1 MPEISQDAFEV
12 LNPGLPRVTPQELR
26 ARANSSGSRNTTMVN
41 FKDTVKTATGSTPTR
56 TRTKTI
62 SEAELDS
69 FHQIQAS
76 AEHLYGYKRE
86 SAHR

>member
-12 LNPGLPRVTPQELR
+12 LNPGAPNVTPQELR
-26 ARANSSGSRNTTMVN
+26 ARANSSGSRAAAVR
-41 FKDTVKTATGSTPTR
+41 FKETVAGTLPPR

-69 FHQIQAS
+69 FHQTQLS
-76 AEHLYGYKRE
+76 AEHLHGYKRE